1 VHVAY
6 QTSGCIAVWDHD
18 ARRFAD
24 FAARLPRALGAGAAE
39 PQLAGRLQAVAAALD
54 SKAPGEAR
62 LNSMLSAPW
71 VPYDFRVY
79 NRACQC
85 VSDVE

>member
-1 VHVAY
+1 VAY

-39 PQLAGRLQAVAAALD
+39 PQLAGRLQAAAAALD

-62 LNSMLSAPW
+62 LNSMLSALW
-71 VPYDFRVY
+71 VQYDFRVCH
-79 NRACQC
+79 RSCQGI
-85 VSDVE
+85 SEVE